1 MCGRIYN
8 RCFEHLGAH
17 RRPGVIVSNALGG
30 TRRRRGAL
38 LVAVVLILGGCTSA
52 GYYAQSI
59 GGHLDLMSKRQDVGA
74 LLADESTPPA
84 LKQKLERA
92 DAIREFASAEL
103 ALPDNGS
110 YRSYV
115 DVGKPYVTWNVVAAP
130 ALSLKPKTWC
140 FPVVGCVAYR
150 GYFDEARA
158 RAYGE
163 ELSAENMDVVVAG
176 ARAYSTLGWFDDP
189 ILNTILFDAESRF
202 AGTLFLELSHEQ
214 VFVAGDSSFN
224 ESYAVTVEREGVRRW
239 LESNSA
245 PGMQRAYDNE
255 RGRREDFLALVLATR
270 EKLEA
275 LYASSRDDAAKMRE
289 KDRLFDELRSG
300 YARLKVSWDG
310 YSGYDSW
317 FAKDLNNAKLAL
329 LATYNA
335 YVPAFERLLA
345 EQHGDMAKFHQAVE
359 ALSKLTKDERDAELA
374 RLVGQDA

>member
-1 MCGRIYN
+1 MGR
-8 RCFEHLGAH
+8 
-17 RRPGVIVSNALGG
+17 

-74 LLADESTPPA
+74 LLTDESTPPA

-158 RAYGE
+158 RAYGD

-189 ILNTILFDAESRF
+189 ILNTILFDAEYRF
-202 AGTLFLELSHEQ
+202 AGTLFHELTHEQ

-239 LESNSA
+239 LASNST
-245 PGMQRAYDNE
+245 PGMQRAYDTE
-255 RGRREDFLALVLATR
+255 RARREDFLALVLATR

-275 LYASSRDDAAKMRE
+275 LYASSSDDAAKMRE

-300 YARLKVSWDG
+300 YGRLKASWDG

-345 EQHGDMAKFHQAVE
+345 ERQGDMAKFHQAVE
-359 ALSKLTKDERDAELA
+359 ALSKLAKEERDTELA
-374 RLVGQDA
+374 RLAAQPA